1 MCVLMRQGWKN
12 ENLVEEMEAPFKH
25 IKYLIK
31 LKNKKSNWKII
42 ETKRIWTKNLCF
54 SP

>member
-31 LKNKKSNWKII
+31 LKNKKIKLENNRN
-42 ETKRIWTKNLCF
+42 ETYMN
-54 SP
+54 